1 MLKRLLKLIFFVFIS
16 KASICQVDPNTL
28 MGVPILTTA
37 ERTGIVAPITEGNM
51 VYDSDIN
58 RLFEYTDT
66 GWQEILTAGSTA
78 YVGAFEITGA
88 GTVTITGI
96 PFRPASLSFVAHAN
110 VETFNNINSDNG
122 TFNNDTTISNSFGSM
137 NGIARD
143 TGAAPF
149 FQRCIYVGGSG
160 NSINDISRY
169 SSNVNCI
176 GVRYGNQNG
185 NIVGLITG
193 AVTAFTA
200 NGFTLAI
207 TYANG
212 VPATEGLAVLF
223 TAYR

>member
-1 MLKRLLKLIFFVFIS
+1 MKMYCFLFFVIITEFAIS
-16 KASICQVDPNTL
+16 QIDPNTL
-28 MGVPILTTA
+28 MGIPILTTA

-51 VYDSDIN
+51 VYDSDFN

-88 GTVTITGI
+88 GSVTITGV

-110 VETFNNINSDNG
+110 VETFANINSDNAVG
-122 TFNNDTTISNSFGSM
+122 NNNAGIANSFGSM

-149 FQRCIYVGGSG
+149 FQRAIYVGGSG

-176 GVRYGNQNG
+176 GIRYGNQNG
-185 NIVGLITG
+185 DILGLITG
-193 AVTAFTA
+193 AITAFTA
-200 NGFTLAI
+200 DGFTI
-207 TYANG
+207 NFTYANG
-212 VPATEGLAVLF
+212 VPAAEGLAILF